1 MAKVDGPI
9 SSLIQGVSQQPAR
22 ERLPGQ
28 CELQENLSSDPV
40 SGLTRRGPLEHI
52 RSLLSSADDYTF
64 GDYDAGSL
72 GHFIV
77 AYKEDTIRVFNL
89 DGTENTVTVEDN
101 ANEYVPARGLNFI
114 GIDENIYIVDPEKE
128 VAMLDDTRDYVEN
141 AGMAFMLG
149 GQYGRT
155 YKIKIEWEVN
165 LVPFVAEASYTT
177 PNGSNASHITSIGT
191 KHIMTQLYNDF
202 AAMGS
207 TALQDTF
214 NDFNEDFD
222 RYQQYYG
229 WRSCNSNGVVG
240 QYTAATCSA
249 NKGQFNTGKAGIAEH
264 GAAILA
270 QLDTI
275 DNVQLRAATQA
286 IMDDAASNV
295 ALEDSSQDSFNTAQ
309 AAYNTF
315 ITSQDFLNVFEI
327 FQEDDVLFFRYIDPE
342 RTDVFTITVEDGDG
356 GTNMFAVNNTIKDVG
371 ELPRYAPQGYIVR
384 VSESKSAKADDW
396 YLEFLTT
403 GDIEY
408 DVGEG
413 FGSEGVWIETA
424 APNIEYAIDAN
435 TMPHI
440 LEKTGETSF
449 VLKAGEWAD
458 RAVGDDTTNPLP
470 SFIGH
475 TISDVGAFQGRL
487 TLLSDVNII
496 MSRTNKHTDFF
507 NQSATTLADD
517 DPIDIAS
524 ALGTYVLRKMVPH
537 NRDLIIFSDQAQFI
551 VFGRNVLTPRNSSL
565 VLTTEFE
572 ADLTARP
579 VAAGRN
585 IFFAYEYGQYTGI
598 HEFFTDGGEDVN
610 DSRPITQHVLQYL
623 KGTASKMTSTTNF
636 NKLIVSTDDDGQV
649 LYVYEY
655 IWVNREKV
663 QTSWSK
669 WRLPREV
676 EHTFF
681 VDNLLY
687 VICKQGNDFDVFT
700 LNLDNTDD
708 EGVPYRVMLDEK
720 IKIDAVETTFDVPYS
735 VDNINNYVA
744 VQGAGCPHPGMRV
757 LIDSIDGNT
766 ITLKTD
772 MGGGSVYFGKR
783 YTSRYIPTSPFV
795 RDRNNVKV
803 GSGTL
808 MIKQF
813 TVHFDGTGYFEAEVT
828 DKYGYSAI
836 VEYTGRVLGS
846 PDNIV
851 GESAVSAGSFSIP
864 YKKNADDSQ
873 LEIRSDS
880 HLPMQLLEM
889 EWSGQWRKKGK
900 RITGG

>member
-52 RSLLSSADDYTF
+52 RSLLSSPDDYTF

-72 GHFIV
+72 GHFIL

-89 DGTENTVTVEDN
+89 DGTENTVVVEDS
-101 ANEYVPARGLNFI
+101 ANDYIPARGLNFI
-114 GIDENIYIVDPEKE
+114 GIDGNIYVVDPEKV
-128 VAMLDDTRDYVEN
+128 VAMEDSSREYVEH
-141 AGMAFMLG
+141 AGLVFMLG

-155 YKIKIEWEVN
+155 YRIHVDWEVDN
-165 LVPFVAEASYTT
+165 VPFSVTAEYTT
-177 PNGSNASHITSIGT
+177 PTGSNASHITNIAT
-191 KHIMTQLYNDF
+191 TYIINQLYNDF
-202 AAMGS
+202 QAMGN
-207 TALQDTF
+207 TALQTLF
-214 NDFNEDFD
+214 NNFNTAIDL
-222 RYQQYYG
+222 YQQYYS
-229 WRSCNSNGVVG
+229 WRSCNVNGVIG
-240 QYTAATCSA
+240 QYTGATCSA
-249 NKGQFNTGKAGIAEH
+249 NKGQYNTGKANIATY
-264 GAAILA
+264 GQDILN
-270 QLDTI
+270 QLDTV
-275 DNVQLRAATQA
+275 DNVQLRAIVNA
-286 IMDDAASNV
+286 IMTSASGNV
-295 ALEDSSQDSFNTAQ
+295 AIEESEQDTFNTHQ
-309 AAYNTF
+309 STYNAF
-315 ITSQDFLNVFEI
+315 ISSQDFLNVFNIEK
-327 FQEDDVLFFRYIDPE
+327 EDDVLFFSWIDPTRE
-342 RTDVFTITVEDGDG
+342 DDFEIRIEDGDG

-371 ELPRYAPQGYIVR
+371 ELPRFAPQGYIVR
-384 VSESKSAKADDW
+384 VSESKSAAADDW

-403 GDIEY
+403 GDVEY
-408 DVGEG
+408 EVGQG
-413 FGSEGVWIETA
+413 FGTEGVWIETV
-424 APNIEYAIDAN
+424 APDVEYQIDAD
-435 TMPHI
+435 TMPHV
-440 LEKTGETSF
+440 LEKTGETEF
-449 VLKAGEWAD
+449 TLKAGEWAD
-458 RAVGDDTTNPLP
+458 RSVGDDVTNPLP

-517 DPIDIAS
+517 DPIDISS
-524 ALGTYVLRKMVPH
+524 ALGTYILRKMVPH

-585 IFFAYEYGQYTGI
+585 IFFAFEYGQYTGI

-623 KGTASKMTSTTNF
+623 RGTASQMTSTTNF
-636 NKLIVSTDDDGQV
+636 NKLVVSTDDDAKV

-687 VICKQGNDFDVFT
+687 VICKQGSDFDVFT
-700 LNLDNTDD
+700 LDLDDTKDD
-708 EGVPYRVMLDEK
+708 GVDYRIMLDEK
-720 IKIDAVETTFDVPYS
+720 IRVDTVNTEFDVPYTIDDIS
-735 VDNINNYVA
+735 NYVA
-744 VQGAGCPHPGMRV
+744 VQGSGCPHPGMRV
-757 LIDSIDGNT
+757 LIDSINGNT
-766 ITLKTD
+766 VNLKSD
-772 MGGGSVYFGKR
+772 MNGGSVYFGKR
-783 YTSRYIPTSPFV
+783 YTSKYVPTSPFV
-795 RDRNNVKV
+795 RDRNNVKI

-813 TVHFDGTGYFEAEVT
+813 TVHFDDTGYFRAEVT
-828 DKYGYSAI
+828 DKYGYSAT

-851 GESAVSAGSFSIP
+851 GESAVSSGSFSIP
-864 YKKNADDSQ
+864 YKKNADNSQ
-873 LEIRSDS
+873 LEISTDS